1 MKLISPSNKEV
12 DIGDTLLPDEWIGMV
27 RREVLDTYLRDR
39 AISLGATAIN
49 GLVTEVTIPSTKDG
63 TSHTFCAG
71 PDTLLLIIQSCRCV
85 CYHLHVQGNICPFLI
100 ALDAQAHSSLRW

>member
-12 DIGDTLLPDEWIGMV
+12 DIGDTLLPDEYIGMV

-49 GLVTEVTIPSTKDG
+49 GLVTEVTLPTTKDG
-63 TSHTFCAG
+63 TLCVN
-71 PDTLLLIIQSCRCV
+71 LLLSISFLSVDTTSSCMV
-85 CYHLHVQGNICPFLI
+85 GWLY
-100 ALDAQAHSSLRW
+100 